1 MSLKES
7 YQDTYNNFSKVEATV
22 GTLVLS
28 NKLQVA
34 GFMAVQILL
43 AAGVFL
49 SVAVIAATILH
60 SPRTRAQYLYWYLLN
75 LSIATLISGLTYIF
89 LVAWCFSEYI
99 QSGMYSVTNPE
110 VCIWTQAVFSY
121 YRSILCSTLLLIALE
136 RYITILKPLTHC
148 YIITDC
154 RIKTSIFASWGVASI
169 YMIWTIL
176 QRITLDP
183 PKEDITYCYRTI
195 YGIWRI
201 HLVQWAVGIV
211 VITIIVPFIYIHLH
225 IIARKHLEVIQRERR
240 LFGLAQHNRNVTR
253 SNTALKITLTI
264 VIVEVPFLI
273 INFVRMYWTTS
284 EDLEHLLT
292 KVSFVFL
299 PLSHIIQPVLYA
311 TISPDFRKSFRS
323 LLGRN
328 RVQPLEGEYP

>member
-1 MSLKES
+1 
-7 YQDTYNNFSKVEATV
+7 
-22 GTLVLS
+22 
-28 NKLQVA
+28 
-34 GFMAVQILL
+34 
-43 AAGVFL
+43 
-49 SVAVIAATILH
+49 
-60 SPRTRAQYLYWYLLN
+60 
-75 LSIATLISGLTYIF
+75 
-89 LVAWCFSEYI
+89 
-99 QSGMYSVTNPE
+99 MYSVTNPE

-148 YIITDC
+148 YIITDR
-154 RIKTSIFASWGVASI
+154 RIKASIFTSWGVASI

-183 PKEDITYCYRTI
+183 PKGDITYCHGMI
-195 YGIWRI
+195 YGIRRI

-225 IIARKHLEVIQRERR
+225 IIARKHLEVIQQERR

-253 SNTALKITLTI
+253 SNTALKITLTLI
-264 VIVEVPFLI
+264 TVEIPFLT
-273 INFVRMYWTTS
+273 INLVRMYGTTS
-284 EDLEHLLT
+284 EALEHLLT
-292 KVSFVFL
+292 KVCAVSL
-299 PLSHIIQPVLYA
+299 LLSHIIQPVLYA